1 MERLD
6 VVGVGKERR
15 EPALHALMRADDD
28 ILQVAKGA
36 PPVDGRPLDEPDH
49 RGEGGGGIAVRRILG
64 EFERREGAGAEMDAR
79 PAEQLGRL
87 LDEGVVAH
95 AHDAVGIRLRDVR
108 EEGVDVL
115 IVQKR
120 AVERIRNPLAAGAQS
135 RHERVGG
142 LTAAHGGARPDGG
155 AGAFSPQAQVLG

>member
-1 MERLD
+1 
-6 VVGVGKERR
+6 
-15 EPALHALMRADDD
+15 
-28 ILQVAKGA
+28 
-36 PPVDGRPLDEPDH
+36 
-49 RGEGGGGIAVRRILG
+49 
-64 EFERREGAGAEMDAR
+64 MDAR

-142 LTAAHGGARPDGG
+142 LAAAHDGARPDGG
-155 AGAFSPQAQVLG
+155 AGAFSPQAQVLGEPCRQGARPRAGQRALVVRDAEVARLRLAVPHQNQRLAHDVLPSSRVRLPPV